1 MMMYHSIKCGGKK
14 ISSSVD
20 MVETVILD
28 YMSHYYDPEL
38 EERKPV
44 FLRNILAHNDA
55 SPCKVRLQKVKQL
68 MRYRPDEHSLEL

>member
-55 SPCKVRLQKVKQL
+55 SQWARVLRKKIGLLSSSSGP
-68 MRYRPDEHSLEL
+68 